1 MLGEAAGVWMGELI
15 YESAVI
21 VNILGGSDQFP
32 LHNLNIF
39 VWDLLVIIGSIQL
52 RHLHLSPCDIANE
65 I

>member
-32 LHNLNIF
+32 LHNLNVF
-39 VWDLLVIIGSIQL
+39 VDDYWFYTVEAST
-52 RHLHLSPCDIANE
+52 PE
-65 I
+65 PM